1 MISGRKMICLVI
13 SQCLSVSCKLMSVV
27 SCRHGSPGNL
37 EKEVYHFLD
46 FSGELYV
53 CVLFVKVLMECV
65 DSSCRTVV
73 NVLST

>member
-37 EKEVYHFLD
+37 EKEVYHFPRLLWLTV
-46 FSGELYV
+46 S
-53 CVLFVKVLMECV
+53 LFCSLRCWWNA
-65 DSSCRTVV
+65 SILRVV
-73 NVLST
+73 RW